1 MEPCHYI
8 FLFSE
13 VLLKLM
19 GGSIKNKNLYVCVF
33 GNLGVGVTMKT
44 HLKMGKSLCLSTT

>member
-33 GNLGVGVTMKT
+33 GNEKKGGFY
-44 HLKMGKSLCLSTT
+44 LKMHSYLL